1 MNSTEEIKARVDIVE
16 VIGETVKLRRT
27 GSAHTGLCP
36 FHDNKNTPA
45 FVVWPDTGSWKCF
58 GACNDGGDVFS
69 FVMKKEGWD
78 FRETLQY
85 LARRAGVEL
94 TTPSPQQEQQRKER
108 ARLLQLLTMVS
119 EYYRQLLRENPAA
132 KAARDHLEGR
142 GISEES
148 WDAFGLGYAL
158 PAWDAL
164 RKHCAGQGYSDND
177 LVAAGLLVKK
187 EDGKTFDRFRH
198 RIMLPISEQ
207 RGQVVGF
214 GARIVNADDM
224 PKFMNSPQTDF
235 FDKGALLYGLERA
248 YLPIR
253 EQGAAVLVE
262 GYMDVIAAHQ
272 VGFVNVVSAM
282 GTALSE
288 HQLRML
294 KRYAPRV
301 VLALDPDVA
310 GDRAT
315 LRSLNVARETLDRES
330 VPAFN
335 PRGLLRN
342 EGQMQLD
349 IRVATLPV
357 GMDPDDL
364 IATDP
369 EQWRT
374 LTNDAQPVV
383 DYVMNV
389 FTSGR
394 DLTDSKTKAE
404 IIDDIMPIIADVSHP
419 AERADYKQKLARLLR
434 VDERVLRIGRA
445 RIRSGTVRPV
455 SSATRSAMAPE
466 STPDQLQNY
475 LLAALLRQPDLLVRI
490 DRALRESD
498 ADALSSQDFS
508 GSEFQSLF
516 AQLQRSLY
524 QAEMTPHEF
533 MRNKI
538 EPGLQEC
545 LEALWQQGEM
555 LEVEDERRA
564 QDVINAAAR
573 LRLRNLGTWLQDLRF
588 LENASREQG
597 ELEQAQS
604 YQQLTLQ
611 YTRALRGLQ
620 RLLWQHSRVMQA
632 AGSVRAQAL
641 E

>member
-1 MNSTEEIKARVDIVE
+1 MKSTEEIKARVDIID

-58 GACNDGGDVFS
+58 GACNDGGDIFS

-85 LARRAGVEL
+85 LASRAGVEL
-94 TTPSPQQEQQRKER
+94 ITPSPQQEKQRKER
-108 ARLLQLLTMVS
+108 DRLFQLLTMVG
-119 EYYRQLLRENPAA
+119 EYYHKLLREHPAA

-142 GISEES
+142 GIFEDS
-148 WDAFGLGYAL
+148 WNDFGIGYAL
-158 PAWDAL
+158 HEWDAL
-164 RKHCAGQGYSDND
+164 RKHCARLGYSDND

-187 EDGKTFDRFRH
+187 EDGKIFDRFRH
-198 RIMLPISEQ
+198 RIMLPISHQ
-207 RGQVVGF
+207 SGQVVGF
-214 GARIVNADDM
+214 GARIVDVDDM

-248 YLPIR
+248 YLSIR

-272 VGFVNVVSAM
+272 GGFANVVSAM

-288 HQLRML
+288 QQLRML

-315 LRSLNVARETLDRES
+315 LRSLSVARETLDRDS
-330 VPAFN
+330 VPAFD

-369 EQWRT
+369 EQWRV
-374 LTNDAQPVV
+374 LTKDAQPVV
-383 DYVMNV
+383 DYVMDV

-394 DLTDSKTKAE
+394 ELTDSKTKAE

-419 AERADYKQKLARLLR
+419 AERADYEQKLARLLR
-434 VDERVLRIGRA
+434 VDERALGIVRA
-445 RIRSGTVRPV
+445 RDVRGSGRLVPSANRPV
-455 SSATRSAMAPE
+455 VALE

-490 DRALRESD
+490 DRGLRESG
-498 ADALSSQDFS
+498 AGPMSSQDFT

-524 QAEMTPHEF
+524 QAEMAPDEF

-538 EPGLQEC
+538 EPGLEEC
-545 LEALWQQGEM
+545 WESLWQQGET
-555 LEVEDERRA
+555 LKVEDERRS
-564 QDVINAAAR
+564 QDVINAAVR
-573 LRLRNLGTWLQDLRF
+573 LRRRNLGDWLQELRF
-588 LENASREQG
+588 LENAAREQG

-604 YQQLTLQ
+604 YQELTVE

-620 RLLWQHSRVMQA
+620 HLLWQHAGLLQA
-632 AGSVRAQAL
+632 DGSVRT
-641 E
+641 